1 LTNFYS
7 LGGLQQN
14 IPIMA
19 QSAIKTFLD
28 SKGLSATPAWIESF
42 ITSTRQGTP
51 IPALQKTALFR
62 ILASDLTSSI
72 KATPTNTLPPNA
84 LNPTVK
90 ELRVPNTIPVQ
101 VLDIQDIGHSAW
113 SQVEAIE
120 AQERGETTKGREVI
134 RVVPDEEADPTR
146 DGTAPIIKSNG
157 PHKLLLQDAKGTKIY
172 GFEVTDVDGVDLN
185 LGIGAKLVLKNVTI
199 ARGVVLLDPDSTQLL
214 GGKVDVWDKAWRAAR
229 KASLKAKV
237 GSREEDEL

>member
-1 LTNFYS
+1 
-7 LGGLQQN
+7 
-14 IPIMA
+14 MA

-28 SKGLSATPAWIESF
+28 CKGLSATQAWIDSF
-42 ITSTRQGTP
+42 VTSSRQGLPT
-51 IPALQKTALFR
+51 PALQKTALFR

-90 ELRVPNTIPVQ
+90 ELRVPDAVPLQ
-101 VLDIQDIGHSAW
+101 VLDIEDIGRSAW

-134 RVVPDEEADPTR
+134 RVVPGEEADPLR
-146 DGTAPIIKSNG
+146 DGTLPIPKSNG

-172 GFEVTDVDGVDLN
+172 GFEVTDVDGIDLN
-185 LGIGAKLVLKNVTI
+185 LGIGAKLILKNMTI
-199 ARGVVLLDPDSTQLL
+199 ARGVILLDPNSTQLL
-214 GGKVDVWDKAWRAAR
+214 GGKIEVWDKAWRSGR
-229 KASLKAKV
+229 KESLKSKV
-237 GSREEDEL
+237 GPREEEEL